1 MESTTNTMDPNK
13 RRKHHG
19 SDVMQ
24 SGAVASVS
32 GATTEPQAPKEST
45 TTVSLSGASTDPTKP
60 QAPKEAVSNAP
71 KKPASLT
78 DGASDFPRKKSR
90 PRASSHPWILGRAKK
105 GKAKNC
111 SSPDPPKC
119 IKCLKRTRVAGV
131 YHHMCTRCRAE
142 ELKEERANRAK
153 AKEEK
158 ENRANNPPSPTSRKC
173 PGLDILAAAA
183 NDCSDTSEVDL

>member
-1 MESTTNTMDPNK
+1 
-13 RRKHHG
+13 
-19 SDVMQ
+19 MQ

-32 GATTEPQAPKEST
+32 EATTEPQAPKEAT
-45 TTVSLSGASTDPTKP
+45 KTTVSLSGASTDPTKP
-60 QAPKEAVSNAP
+60 QAPKEAASNAP

-78 DGASDFPRKKSR
+78 DGAANFPRKKSR

-105 GKAKNC
+105 GKAKKG

-131 YHHMCTRCRAE
+131 YHHQCTRCRAE

-158 ENRANNPPSPTSRKC
+158 ENRANNPPPPTSLKKC

-183 NDCSDTSEVDL
+183 NDCSDTST